1 MTGLEPATSGVTG
14 RHSNQLS
21 YTRAAMYVRFL
32 DYLKS
37 LVYQHFPCLSQA
49 GNSQVARVTGLEPAT
64 SGVTGRH
71 SNQLSYTRVLA
82 VASAWEAALYVSTGC
97 LSTHYSR
104 PGKIFATTPRLACG
118 QFRQPADFR
127 EV

>member
-37 LVYQHFPCLSQA
+37 LVYQPLPHLSQT

-82 VASAWEAALYVSTGC
+82 VASAWEAALYVSTGW

-104 PGKIFATTPRLACG
+104 AAEIFTTEPRLACG
-118 QFRQPADFR
+118 QFR
-127 EV
+127 